1 MYNDYVVAEVSNT
14 VIFALLLGFRR
25 VALEYYSKRHTRG
38 VWGRAYLIYSP
49 SVYLPLL
56 KVLFATTLCLLET
69 VMYTISC
76 AVRSDMNVLF
86 VNTLT
91 LIPNDF
97 IACCIPAA
105 FANAAIFK
113 FLEKQVPQLS
123 SFSEARFC
131 IPTRQQC
138 KGEHAAFEFRL
149 QLGHTVA
156 GCAHHLKHYVQASV
170 VSLARLK
177 QHCSGALS
185 IVKTQ
190 RCFFCPV
197 SCSPIH
203 ILSALPPPETSLS
216 YSSLMRVFRF
226 Y

>member
-1 MYNDYVVAEVSNT
+1 M
-14 VIFALLLGFRR
+14 
-25 VALEYYSKRHTRG
+25 
-38 VWGRAYLIYSP
+38 
-49 SVYLPLL
+49 
-56 KVLFATTLCLLET
+56 LFSTALCLLET
-69 VMYTISC
+69 VIYTMSC
-76 AVRSDMNVLF
+76 AVRSDRSVLF

-105 FANAAIFK
+105 FANAIFN

-190 RCFFCPV
+190 RVFFV
-197 SCSPIH
+197 RFRVSPIH

-216 YSSLMRVFRF
+216 YSSLMLVFRF